1 MMPTSFT
8 TLLSNKSAQI
18 REETLD
24 RIVDSA
30 ADQDAWHPLLVA
42 GLLSRRGQAL
52 PCRIF

>member
-42 GLLSRRGQAL
+42 RSSLSARPGKIWVL
-52 PCRIF
+52 T